1 MSDVFL
7 LGCERSGSTWLAN
20 IFDAHP
26 DVELWMEPFADYA
39 ELFPGVPDRNTW
51 CGAPS
56 PELSAALQA
65 GYARLPGLKYPLL
78 HRPGASPRLRRA
90 EQTLLRSARRWLRRV
105 ARASPRALER
115 YELLQLNAV
124 ETPVAQLTRKRSRPA
139 CRVTKELRLNFKAGL
154 LHGCFPEARF
164 IVALRDPGA
173 QVASILGWLER
184 GRLGELSRALEP
196 FEARLREQERLAP
209 FAAALAE
216 LPERA
221 EPAGRL
227 AAWWAVNYSVLLGDL
242 EAGGVQH
249 RVVKHERLSRNAA
262 EESAALLD
270 FAGLAPDEAV
280 DAYLAWSSAQ
290 APRSDSPTE
299 TVRRSAEHARESVR
313 SVGEPVKSAVDAV
326 LERLRD
332 AELLHA
338 ALDASLEA

>member
-1 MSDVFL
+1 MSNVFL

-51 CGAPS
+51 VGEPS
-56 PELSAALQA
+56 PELETALHE

-90 EQTLLRSARRWLRRV
+90 EQRLLRTARRWLRRV
-105 ARASPRALER
+105 ARTSPRALER

-124 ETPVAQLTRKRSRPA
+124 ETPVARLARKRSRPA

-164 IVALRDPGA
+164 IVATRHPGA
-173 QVASILGWLER
+173 QVSSILSWLER
-184 GRLGELSRALEP
+184 GRLGELARTLES
-196 FEARLREQERLAP
+196 FEARLREQERLEP
-209 FAAALAE
+209 FARALGD
-216 LPERA
+216 LPARSGPE
-221 EPAGRL
+221 GKL
-227 AAWWAVNYSVLLGDL
+227 AAWWAINYSVLLGDL

-249 RVVKHERLSRNAA
+249 RVVQHERLSRATAQEAA
-262 EESAALLD
+262 ELLA
-270 FAGLAPDEAV
+270 FAGLPPDPAV
-280 DAYLAWSSAQ
+280 EDYLAWSSAG
-290 APRSDSPTE
+290 APQGDSPTE
-299 TVRRSAEHARESVR
+299 TVRHSAEHSRDSILGV
-313 SVGEPVKSAVDAV
+313 SEPVKNAVEAV

-332 AELLHA
+332 ADQLHP
-338 ALDASLEA
+338 ALTARVEA